1 MQLALSDAKTRL
13 SEVVRSIR
21 TTGRPVILTVDGEP
35 AVEIRP
41 ARSSERALRRQDLI
55 AFDALLG
62 ALPHLWTH
70 SEPFD
75 AVSVVS
81 EGRR

>member
-21 TTGRPVILTVDGEP
+21 ATGRPVILTVDGEP
-35 AVEIRP
+35 AVEIRQV
-41 ARSSERALRRQDLI
+41 RSSERTLRRQDLN

-62 ALPHLWTH
+62 ALPHLWTPT
-70 SEPFD
+70 EPFD
-75 AVSVVS
+75 AVAAVS

>member
-1 MQLALSDAKTRL
+1 MQLALSDAKARL

-21 TTGRPVILTVDGEP
+21 VTGRPVVLTVDGEP

-41 ARSSERALRRQDLI
+41 ARLAERALRRQDLN
-55 AFDALLG
+55 AFDSLLV
-62 ALPHLWTH
+62 ALPHLWTP

-75 AVSVVS
+75 AVTAVS
-81 EGRR
+81 DGRR